1 MRFGSVC
8 SGIEAASVAWNP
20 LGWEAAW
27 FSEIEPFPCA
37 LLAHHYPNVPNLG
50 DMTTIAPRI
59 LSGEV
64 EAPDI
69 LCGGT
74 PCQAFSVAGLRK
86 SLDDVRGNL
95 SLVFCEL
102 ANAIDT
108 ARFVR
113 GLPPSIIFW
122 ENVPGVL
129 NTKDNAFGCFLAGL
143 ARLDVPLEVP
153 GGKWG
158 GAGYVLTGKRAVAW
172 RTLDAQYF
180 GVPQRRRRVFV
191 VASSRDGIDPCQ
203 ILFERAGV
211 QRNPAP
217 VGTPGKAPAA
227 FAEGSFGAFRASCV
241 ASTCKA
247 SGGCLGG
254 GSENLVLSNGSSLSP
269 TIDASIYS
277 KNNQQDNSKLVIYEN
292 HAQDARY
299 TEKTTCPTVTSRY
312 GTGGGNIP
320 LTIYTKEGHPS
331 AADEAQSWREAG
343 KAKTLNC
350 FTAGSESRA
359 EEIVVTKACERRL
372 TPVDVPLTLFNV
384 HSQDARYKQ
393 DKISSALTASM
404 DNLTDIPIAGNKL
417 QVRRLTPVECERLQG
432 FPDNYTRIPYRG
444 KPESECPD
452 GPRYKAIG
460 NSWAVPVVRWIGK
473 RIKREV
479 GE

>member
-1 MRFGSVC
+1 MTVRFGSVC

-86 SLDDVRGNL
+86 SLDDARGNL
-95 SLVFCEL
+95 SLIFCEL

-108 ARFVR
+108 ARSIR

-143 ARLDVPLEVP
+143 AQCDVPIEVP

-172 RTLDAQYF
+172 RTLDAQHF

-191 VASSRDGIDPCQ
+191 VASARDGFDPCQ
-203 ILFERAGV
+203 VLFECAGV
-211 QRNPAP
+211 QRNSAQ
-217 VGTPGKAPAA
+217 VGTPGKAPAT
-227 FAEGSFGAFRASCV
+227 FAEGSFGAFRTSAT

-254 GSENLVLSNGSSLSP
+254 GSENLVLSNGFDVSP

-277 KNNQQDNSKLVIYEN
+277 KNNQQDNSKYVIN
-292 HAQDARY
+292 D
-299 TEKTTCPTVTSRY
+299 S
-312 GTGGGNIP
+312 
-320 LTIYTKEGHPS
+320 L
-331 AADEAQSWREAG
+331 
-343 KAKTLNC
+343 LNPN
-350 FTAGSESRA
+350 
-359 EEIVVTKACERRL
+359 ACR
-372 TPVDVPLTLFNV
+372 
-384 HSQDARYKQ
+384 
-393 DKISSALTASM
+393 
-404 DNLTDIPIAGNKL
+404 
-417 QVRRLTPVECERLQG
+417 
-432 FPDNYTRIPYRG
+432 
-444 KPESECPD
+444 
-452 GPRYKAIG
+452 
-460 NSWAVPVVRWIGK
+460 
-473 RIKREV
+473 
-479 GE
+479 